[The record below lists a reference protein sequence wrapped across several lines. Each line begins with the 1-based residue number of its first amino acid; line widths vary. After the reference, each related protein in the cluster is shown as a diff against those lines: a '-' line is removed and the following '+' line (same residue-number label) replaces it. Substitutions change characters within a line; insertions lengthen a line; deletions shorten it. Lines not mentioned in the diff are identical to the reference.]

1 MRLWKLLLGTRPP
14 GRLTVVALLTLLAAC
29 SALGQMRYVPGRVL
43 VKFRDG
49 VARLPLSPEALA
61 GAMPVGHLGRGEAL
75 VLAVPRG
82 ANEVATARALRMR
95 PDVEAAEPDYLF
107 EPQATPNDPQFPNQ
121 WHLAKIQAPQAWDLS
136 KGSQQVVIA
145 IIDSGVD
152 PNHPDLAP
160 KLVPGWNVLNGTSS
174 WADDNGH
181 GTAVAG
187 AAAAATN
194 NAVGVAGVAWNCR
207 IMPVKAAG
215 TDGYAS
221 SSSLYDGLVW
231 AADNGARVANLSFKV
246 TDNFFVTMGMQHFV
260 SKGGVVTV
268 AAGNDSAQ
276 ATTPDNPNC
285 LTVVATDSAD
295 QKTSWSAY
303 GSNVDLSA
311 PGSSILTTSRGGG
324 YGSWAGTSFAAPI
337 VAGAAG
343 ILLSVNPS
351 LTPNEV
357 MQILKDTADDL
368 GAAGRDNTYGT
379 GRLNLRKAVVGALQT
394 LDDQEEPT
402 VSINAPTSL
411 SGTVQVTVNA
421 SDNVYVDSVDL
432 YVDGNLIG
440 RSTTSPATF
449 TWDTTTVPNGNHLLV
464 AKARDLKS
472 NEGYAELPVSVR
484 NGDAQA
490 PQVSFINPTNG
501 ANLWGRLRVR
511 INAQDNTAVRTV
523 RFFVDNTLIRTFTA
537 APYEMDWSSASVPD
551 GSHTLRAVA
560 EDTSGN
566 QATAQVSVQ
575 VVNYVDNVP
584 PTVSF
589 RFPRTGQRING
600 GVVLSVDA
608 QDDRAVRY
616 VRLYLNGTLLRTFTS
631 GPYEMNWST
640 RSVPDGSYTLRA
652 EAVDGLGNTA
662 SDTVTVT
669 VDNSSVA
676 YEDNEAPVVSFVNPT
691 NGQTVSGTL
700 AIRIEGR
707 DNVGVESIQFFADGV
722 LIRTFTFGPY
732 TMQWSSKSVWD
743 GPRVLTAVAKDKKGN
758 TSVAQTTING
768 KND

>member
-1 MRLWKLLLGTRPP
+1 MRLWKRLLETRPP
-14 GRLTVVALLTLLAAC
+14 GRLIVVALLTLLAAC

-49 VARLPLSPEALA
+49 VVRLPLSPEALA
-61 GAMPVGHLGRGEAL
+61 GAVPVGQLGRGEAL

-82 ANEVATARALRMR
+82 ANEIATARALRMR
-95 PDVEAAEPDYLF
+95 PDVEVAEPDYLF
-107 EPQATPNDPQFPNQ
+107 EPQAAPNDPQFPSQ

-152 PNHPDLAP
+152 PSHPDLQP
-160 KLVPGWNVLNGTSS
+160 KLVPGWNVLDGTAN
-174 WADDNGH
+174 WADDYGH

-187 AAAAATN
+187 TAAAATN
-194 NAVGVAGVAWNCR
+194 NAAGVAGVAWDCR

-215 TDGYAS
+215 SNGYATS
-221 SSSLYDGLVW
+221 GTLYDGLVW
-231 AADNGARVANLSFKV
+231 AADNGAKVANLSFKV
-246 TDNFFVTMGMQHFV
+246 TDSSFVKMGMQYFV
-260 SKGGVVTV
+260 SNGGVVTV
-268 AAGNDSAQ
+268 SAGNDGAQ

-285 LTVVATDSAD
+285 LTVVATDSYD
-295 QKTSWSAY
+295 QKTDFSAY
-303 GSNVDLSA
+303 GSNVDLAA
-311 PGSSILTTSRGGG
+311 PGLNILTTSKGGG
-324 YGSWAGTSFAAPI
+324 YANQSGTSFSAPI
-337 VAGAAG
+337 VAGAAA

-351 LTPNEV
+351 LTPAQV
-357 MQILKDTADDL
+357 TQILKDTADDL
-368 GAAGRDNTYGT
+368 GNTGWDNVYGA

-394 LDDQEEPT
+394 LDDQEEPE

-411 SGTVQVTVNA
+411 NGTVQITVNA

-432 YVDGNLIG
+432 YVDGNLVG

-449 TWDTTTVPNGNHLLV
+449 SWDTTTVANGNHLLV
-464 AKARDLKS
+464 AKARDLKA
-472 NEGYAELPVSVR
+472 NEGYAELPVTVR
-484 NGDAQA
+484 NGDTQA
-490 PQVSFINPTNG
+490 PQVSFANPANG

-511 INAQDNTAVRTV
+511 INAQDNTAVRSV
-523 RFFVDNTLIRTFTA
+523 KFYVDNTLIRTFTA

-551 GSHTLRAVA
+551 GAHTLRAVA

-575 VVNYVDNVP
+575 VVNNVDNVP

-589 RFPRTGQRING
+589 QFPRTGQRING
-600 GVVLSVDA
+600 GVVLSVNA
-608 QDDRAVRY
+608 QDDRVVRY
-616 VRLYLNGTLLRTFTS
+616 VRLYVNGTLLRTFTA

-640 RSVPDGSYTLRA
+640 KAVPDGTYTLRA

-676 YEDNEAPVVSFVNPT
+676 YDDNEAPVVAFLNPT

-700 AIRIEGR
+700 TIRIDGR
-707 DNVGVESIQFFADGV
+707 DNVGVESIRFFADGV
-722 LIRTFTFGPY
+722 LIRTFTYGPY

-743 GPRVLTAVAKDKKGN
+743 GPRVLRAVARDKKGN
-758 TSVAQTTING
+758 ESVAEITINV
-768 KND
+768 KNY